1 MTPPKAE
8 KNSKCPA
15 SPRLQ
20 LPPTARTPRTQ
31 MAKLAA
37 ERRRALAPDHQR
49 APLLRSQGRL
59 LPPHSGTTE
68 ASRRSAARR
77 FSPGR
82 PQQPACPAIQAS
94 KACPWS
100 AKSCALAAACFGTT
114 PALGVQ
120 RRLAF
125 WRAPCASAGLS
136 TRGGRG
142 ALGVSRPGSGAL
154 RAIEGQQVACDFQ
167 PQAHPVSSAIAAAQ
181 SGHSQAPPRNS
192 RSGLALADLPGK
204 GSIA

>member
-1 MTPPKAE
+1 MTPPKVV

-20 LPPTARTPRTQ
+20 LPPMARPPRPP
-31 MAKLAA
+31 MAKQAA
-37 ERRRALAPDHQR
+37 ERRRALAPAHQR
-49 APLLRSQGRL
+49 TPLRSQGRL

-82 PQQPACPAIQAS
+82 PQQPACLAIQAS

-142 ALGVSRPGSGAL
+142 AVGVSRPGSGAL